1 MNIIY
6 RVYLSAWSMVFA
18 AMLLLPQCAQAAG
31 GGDAELRVY
40 EFPVLDLPY
49 NGNAFPSM
57 RQSMQMSNDFHYLLH
72 NAWLDLVSDQSVN
85 DPDDWLSQNLPI
97 FIFDAVWGVMPLGQ
111 GWMHEEWHRAVLG
124 RRGINSHNG
133 IYDFNSFKSSTSSNL
148 VYVDHVRDED
158 LIALKLNH
166 PDEMVRLHSAGFES
180 QYEQNL
186 EFEKQGFFN
195 DHFPAMGG
203 AILLNYANNI
213 YYMDMCASSAASNTQ
228 TDNANRLDGANV
240 SARDF
245 TGLDCTA
252 WTYDLFRPN
261 EPYAARGVH
270 PSGVGINRYRK
281 FSDLTVVEQRY
292 LERQRN
298 LSLLNLVDP
307 FLFGQ
312 RQFATGSGEWLWN
325 ATLRHELTPFGY
337 DIATNVFLKER
348 EGSGVF
354 CAVHSYSNDTG
365 TYPGIEVALPRYPI
379 SLFDEASHITPRV
392 LAWSQPKHLLFR
404 DPSAKLGGLMSIRL
418 DIPIGSGWEM
428 YGELEGKTR
437 GWVAGN
443 EYLGGNVAMR
453 FGLTKVMEME
463 SRWKTQRLRQ

>member
-6 RVYLSAWSMVFA
+6 RVYLSVWSMVFA
-18 AMLLLPQCAQAAG
+18 AMLFLPQWAQAAVSDT
-31 GGDAELRVY
+31 GDTELRVY
-40 EFPVLDLPY
+40 EFPLLDLPY
-49 NGNAFPSM
+49 NGKAFPSM

-72 NAWLDLVSDQSVN
+72 NSWLDLVSDEGVN
-85 DPDDWLSQNLPI
+85 DPDNWLSQSLPI
-97 FIFDAVWGVMPLGQ
+97 FLFDLVWETMPFGQ
-111 GWMHEEWHRAVLG
+111 AWMHEEWHRAVLG
-124 RRGINSHNG
+124 RRGISSHNG
-133 IYDFNSFKSSTSSNL
+133 IYDFKSSGI
-148 VYVDHVRDED
+148 VYVDRVRDED

-195 DHFPAMGG
+195 NHSPAMGG
-203 AILLNYANNI
+203 AIFLNYANNI
-213 YYMDMCASSAASNTQ
+213 WYMNMCASRSMSDALTN
-228 TDNANRLDGANV
+228 DANRLDGTNV

-261 EPYAARGVH
+261 EPYAARGMH

-281 FSDLTVVEQRY
+281 FSDLTVVEQHY

-312 RQFATGSGEWLWN
+312 RQLATGSDEWFWN

-348 EGSGVF
+348 DGLGIF
-354 CAVHSYSNDTG
+354 AAVHSYSNDTG
-365 TYPGIEVALPRYPI
+365 TYPGIEVTLPHYPA
-379 SLFDEASHITPRV
+379 SLFDEVVHITPRV

-418 DIPIGSGWEM
+418 DMPIGGGWEM